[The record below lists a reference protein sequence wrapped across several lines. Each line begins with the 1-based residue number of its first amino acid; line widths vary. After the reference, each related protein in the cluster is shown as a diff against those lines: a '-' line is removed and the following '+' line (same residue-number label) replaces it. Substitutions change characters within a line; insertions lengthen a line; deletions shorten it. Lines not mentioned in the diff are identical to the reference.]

1 MRARARKFKVQAV
14 RFSRNLQETTTDT
27 AWFVLATDGEVGE
40 DLAAQSWGY
49 VDGANVAPMWG
60 SVKHAILVALVQ
72 KTIWDREDVNSK
84 LRRGL

>member
-1 MRARARKFKVQAV
+1 M
-14 RFSRNLQETTTDT
+14 
-27 AWFVLATDGEVGE
+27 LATEDGEVGE
-40 DLAAQSWGY
+40 DLSTQSWGY

-72 KTIWDREDVNSK
+72 KSIWDCEDANAK